1 MKQNTESKF
10 THLWSVNL
18 GQRRQ
23 EDTMK
28 TVSSISNAGETG
40 QLHVK
45 EIKTIYNI
53 IYKNKLKM
61 D

>member
-45 EIKTIYNI
+45 E
-53 IYKNKLKM
+53 
-61 D
+61 